1 MSQVDLVKIKKI
13 MHQKGITQ
21 EQLASA
27 LKVSSSAIWRK
38 LSGIKGFTGNQIG
51 QLSEILGVSV
61 AVLYGLHEEKHQGG
75 IF

>member
-1 MSQVDLVKIKKI
+1 MSQVDLAKIKKI

-27 LKVSSSAIWRK
+27 LKIDKSSIYRK
-38 LSGIKGFTGNQIG
+38 LNGIKGFTGNQVG
-51 QLSEILGVSV
+51 QLSDILGVSV
-61 AVLYGLHEEKHQGG
+61 AVLYGLHEDKPQGG